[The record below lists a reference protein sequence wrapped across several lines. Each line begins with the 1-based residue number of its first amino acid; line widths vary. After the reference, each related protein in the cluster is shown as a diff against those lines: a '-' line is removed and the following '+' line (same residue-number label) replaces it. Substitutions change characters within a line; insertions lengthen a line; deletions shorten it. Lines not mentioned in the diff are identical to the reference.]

1 MTTRSLFLLSTL
13 LGAVCIGCTATPY
26 EPAPAAGDYKRADF
40 DTAADVALASLD
52 DGVRFRDDVSF
63 TSGDGTVLTGNVFE
77 PASDGS
83 SAPAVVFV
91 NSWALNEYE
100 YLVPAAALAE
110 RGYIVLSY
118 NTRGF
123 GTSEGLINV
132 AGPDDMAD
140 LRAALDWLE
149 ANTAVDVERI
159 GMAGISYGA
168 GISLLGLAQEPR
180 VKTAVAMSGWAD
192 LGDSLYKAETPRLAW
207 GLILLGSGYFT
218 GRMDPIIAQQF
229 ENLLSNESVADT
241 LAWASER
248 SPATFIDSL
257 NEAGKP
263 VYLSSNLSD
272 TLFNP
277 NQMLDFF
284 ERLSVPKRLDLNQ
297 GTHATA
303 ELLGLLGFSNY
314 VWDNAYDWFD
324 FWLRGQDN
332 GVLDQP
338 QVTIEKKF
346 SHERLGLSEWPAP
359 GSVSERFYLTPRF
372 FLDGG
377 LSTAPNQTTRT
388 NTVITGVD
396 TIATTGIPVLSE
408 LLESSVDVPVLAS
421 IPAVNGLH
429 GLSFWSD
436 FVSDGLEI
444 VGRPQLNLRLRSSA
458 DTAHVNVYLYD
469 VNIFG
474 VGTLITHGSA
484 SLHDIAPDQLQTIEV
499 DLNATAYD
507 LPAGHRVAVV
517 IDGFDLQYANRM
529 PFGTTLDFPY
539 QASSQMVLDIPVL

>member
-1 MTTRSLFLLSTL
+1 MFLLSTL
-13 LGAVCIGCTATPY
+13 LGAACIGCTATPY
-26 EPAPAAGDYKRADF
+26 EPAPADGDYKRADF
-40 DTAADVALASLD
+40 DAAADFALASLD

-63 TSGDGTVLTGNVFE
+63 MSGDGTALTGNVFE

-83 SAPAVVFV
+83 LAPAVVFV

-248 SPATFIDSL
+248 SPATFIDNL

-324 FWLRGQDN
+324 FWLRDQDN

-372 FLDGG
+372 LLDGG

-396 TIATTGIPVLSE
+396 TVATTGIPVLSE

-444 VGRPQLNLRLRSSA
+444 VGRPQLSLRLRSSA

-469 VNIFG
+469 VNLFG

-539 QASSQMVLDIPVL
+539 QASSQMVLDIPAL